1 MVRGGMS
8 IQDKIDQLILPDQR
22 ESPLSMT
29 MSYNDKLN
37 KIGPRKLL
45 ACDGGGIRGIISIEI
60 LARVESELRKSSG
73 NPKLVLADYFDY
85 VAGTSTG
92 AIIATLVALGYSVD
106 EIRDFYL
113 RSGAEMFQKARLWE
127 RFRTKFES
135 DKLSEML
142 RDVAGEDTTF
152 GSDKL
157 RTLLMMVLRNATT
170 DSPWPLSNNP
180 AAKYNDITHPGCN
193 LKLPLWQLVRA
204 STAAPTYFPPEVIHV
219 DHDFIF
225 VDGGV
230 TMYNNPA
237 FQLFLMATSEPYR
250 LLWPTGEEKM
260 LLISVGT
267 GASANANSNLSP
279 EEMNL
284 IYNAATIPSA
294 LMAAALHEQ
303 DFLCRI
309 FGKCLA
315 GDLLDSEVG
324 TVIGQGVP
332 NVPKLFTYA
341 RYNAELSREG
351 LDALGLK
358 HINPVHVQQMDS
370 VDHIGEMQEVGRAL
384 GQQKVKSEHF
394 AGFPVAS

>member
-1 MVRGGMS
+1 MR
-8 IQDKIDQLILPDQR
+8 
-22 ESPLSMT
+22 
-29 MSYNDKLN
+29 MSYRDKLD
-37 KIGPRKLL
+37 KSGPRKLL
-45 ACDGGGIRGIISIEI
+45 ACDGGGIRGIISVEI
-60 LARVESELRKSSG
+60 LARIESELRKSCG

-85 VAGTSTG
+85 VGGTSTG
-92 AIIATLVALGYSVD
+92 AIIATLIALGYSAD
-106 EIRDFYL
+106 ETRDFYL
-113 RSGAEMFQKARLWE
+113 RSGAEMFHKARLWE
-127 RFRTKFES
+127 RFRTKFED
-135 DKLSEML
+135 DKLSKML
-142 RDVAGEDTTF
+142 RDVSGEDTTL
-152 GSDKL
+152 GSEKL

-180 AAKYNDITHPGCN
+180 AAKYNEPARADCN

-204 STAAPTYFPPEVIHV
+204 STAAPTYFPPEVVHV
-219 DHDFIF
+219 GRDFIF
-225 VDGGV
+225 VDGAV

-284 IYNAATIPSA
+284 LYNAGTIPSA

-315 GDLLDSEVG
+315 GDLLDREIGS
-324 TVIGQGVP
+324 VIGQGIP

-351 LDALGLK
+351 LDALGLG
-358 HINPVHVQQMDS
+358 HINPAHVQQIDS
-370 VDHIGEMQEVGRAL
+370 VDHIGEMQEVGQAL
-384 GQQKVKSEHF
+384 AQQKVKAEHL
-394 AGFPVAS
+394 AAFPEAS

>member
-1 MVRGGMS
+1 
-8 IQDKIDQLILPDQR
+8 
-22 ESPLSMT
+22 MT
-29 MSYNDKLN
+29 MSYRDKLE
-37 KIGPRKLL
+37 KSGSRKLL

-60 LARVESELRKSSG
+60 LARVESELRKSSRD
-73 NPKLVLADYFDY
+73 PKLVLADYFDY

-92 AIIATLVALGYSVD
+92 AIIATLIALGYSAD
-106 EIRDFYL
+106 ETRDFYL
-113 RSGAEMFQKARLWE
+113 RSGAEMFHKARLWE
-127 RFRTKFES
+127 RFRTKFED

-142 RDVAGEDTTF
+142 RNVIGEDTTL
-152 GSDKL
+152 GSEKL

-170 DSPWPLSNNP
+170 DSPWPLTNNP
-180 AAKYNDITHPGCN
+180 AAKYNDVIRPDGN
-193 LKLPLWQLVRA
+193 LQLPLWQLVRA
-204 STAAPTYFPPEVIHV
+204 STAAPTYFPPEVVHIGR
-219 DHDFIF
+219 DFIF
-225 VDGGV
+225 VDGGI

-250 LLWPTGEEKM
+250 LLWPTGEQRI
-260 LLISVGT
+260 LLISIGT
-267 GASANANSNLSP
+267 GASANANNNLSP

-284 IYNAATIPSA
+284 IYNASTIPSA
-294 LMAAALHEQ
+294 LMAAALHQQ

-315 GDLLDSEVG
+315 GDLLDREIG
-324 TVIGQGVP
+324 TMLGQGIP

-370 VDHIGEMQEVGRAL
+370 IDHIGEMQEVGQTLA
-384 GQQKVKSEHF
+384 QQKVKAEHF
-394 AGFPVAS
+394 AGFPATSTS

>member
-1 MVRGGMS
+1 
-8 IQDKIDQLILPDQR
+8 
-22 ESPLSMT
+22 MT
-29 MSYNDKLN
+29 MSYRDKLG
-37 KIGPRKLL
+37 KTGPRKLL

-60 LARVESELRKSSG
+60 LARIESELRKSCG
-73 NPKLVLADYFDY
+73 NPKLVLANYFDY
-85 VAGTSTG
+85 VGGTSTG
-92 AIIATLVALGYSVD
+92 AIIATLIALGYSVD
-106 EIRDFYL
+106 ETRDFYL
-113 RSGAEMFQKARLWE
+113 RSGAEMFHKARLWE
-127 RFRTKFES
+127 RFRTKFKD

-142 RDVAGEDTTF
+142 RNVIGEETTL
-152 GSDKL
+152 GSEKL

-180 AAKYNDITHPGCN
+180 AAKYNEPGRSDCN
-193 LKLPLWQLVRA
+193 LKLPLWRLVRA
-204 STAAPTYFPPEVIHV
+204 STAAPTYFPPEVVHV
-219 DHDFIF
+219 GRDFIF
-225 VDGGV
+225 VDGAV

-284 IYNAATIPSA
+284 LYNAGTIPSA

-315 GDLLDSEVG
+315 GDLLDREIGS
-324 TVIGQGVP
+324 VIGQGIP
-332 NVPKLFTYA
+332 DVPKLFTYA

-351 LDALGLK
+351 LDALGLE
-358 HINPVHVQQMDS
+358 HINAAHVQQIDS
-370 VDHIGEMQEVGRAL
+370 VDHIGKMQKVGQAL
-384 GQQKVKSEHF
+384 AQQKVKAEHF
-394 AGFPVAS
+394 AAFPPAR